1 MITAVV
7 TAPLPQGF
15 TYEKYA
21 ANVSKIA
28 DGFRT
33 VPGLIRKNFLYSEE
47 QRIGGG
53 IYLWENQAA
62 AEACYAG
69 IWRDNFRNI
78 FGVDPQ
84 IDFYQTPIVVDN
96 RVGEIVSVAV

>member
-7 TAPLPQGF
+7 SAPLPDGF

-21 ANVSKIA
+21 ENVSKIA
-28 DGFRT
+28 ENFRT

-47 QRIGGG
+47 QRKGGG
-53 IYLWENQAA
+53 VYLWETREA

-69 IWRDNFRNI
+69 VWRDNFRNI

-84 IDFYQTPIVVDN
+84 IDFYQTPVVVDN
-96 RVGEIVSVAV
+96 KVGEVLSAA

>member
-7 TAPLPQGF
+7 SAPLPEGF

-21 ANVSKIA
+21 ENVARIA

-33 VPGLIRKNFLYSEE
+33 VPGLIRKNFLYSEAA
-47 QRIGGG
+47 RKGGG
-53 IYLWENQAA
+53 VYLWETREA
-62 AEACYAG
+62 AEECYAG
-69 IWRDNFRNI
+69 VWRDNFRNT

-84 IDFYQTPIVVDN
+84 IDFYQTPVVVDN
-96 RVGEIVSVAV
+96 KVGEVLSVA